1 MIPEQRSAF
10 HELITWLRSGRLSRR
25 TFLERALTLGLSS
38 VSALSLLESCSGSH
52 DSTVYV
58 VWQADYDPSDA
69 HRQLVYDFNKLN
81 QGRIQVV
88 LQVGPNVTN
97 DLATIERNILNAQSA
112 AVDIFSVDMISVA
125 EFARKGWLQP
135 ISESR
140 WSQQERAKYL
150 QVPIQACTIDGQL
163 WAVPFRSNAGLLY
176 YRTDFIPHP
185 PSTWEELTSMA
196 GLARQD
202 GLKYGY
208 VWQGAEYEGLVCNFD
223 EVLHGYGG
231 SLFSDPFHPTV
242 VTVDSSQARQALET
256 MVDWIQKSKIS
267 PADTTTYTE
276 EVTRSTWENDG
287 ALFMRNWPYAYAS
300 SQQKLAHK
308 FGIHSIPT
316 GGNNTL
322 GHSSLG
328 GWQLAINKNI
338 HAIQQDAAWEFI
350 QYLLQPEA
358 QKIGATVAS
367 WAMTLMSLYE
377 DQEILRK
384 VPLYGQLKPLL
395 QTALPRPIA
404 PNYADMSTA
413 IVFYVR
419 QALTGQASV
428 SEALRRL
435 AAKLEQLVNNNQ
447 VS

>member
-10 HELITWLRSGRLSRR
+10 HELITWLRLGRVSRR
-25 TFLERALTLGLSS
+25 TFLERAVTLGLSS
-38 VSALSLLESCSGSH
+38 VTALSLLESCSGSH
-52 DSTVYV
+52 DRTVYV
-58 VWQADYDPSDA
+58 VWQTDYDPSDA
-69 HRQLVYDFNKLN
+69 YQQLVDGFNKLN

-88 LQVGPNVTN
+88 LQVGPYLTN
-97 DLATIERNILNAQSA
+97 DLATIERNILNAGSA
-112 AVDIFSVDMISVA
+112 AVDIFSVDIIYVA

-140 WSQQERAKYL
+140 WPRQERAKYL
-150 QVPIQACTIDGQL
+150 GLPIQACTIDGQL

-276 EVTRSTWENDG
+276 EVTRSIWENNG
-287 ALFMRNWPYAYAS
+287 ALFMRNWPHAYVY

-308 FGIHSIPT
+308 FGIHSMPT

-338 HAIQQDAAWEFI
+338 QAIQQDAAWEFI
-350 QYLLQPEA
+350 QYMLQPEA
-358 QKIGATVAS
+358 QKIGATMAS
-367 WAMTLMSLYE
+367 WAMTLMSLYD

-428 SEALRRL
+428 SEALRGL
-435 AAKLEQLVNNNQ
+435 AAKLEQLVKSNQ